1 MNGVLRM
8 FDQTTFAD
16 SHSAISLP
24 ESADGRSRFDS
35 PAGLMTDL
43 FGAVPVLANLSPRQA
58 RDLGL
63 LTSGTFGP
71 CGTGSSRSAALQ
83 KSLESRLRARTSNLG
98 STLFSLTWKPL
109 VTPARRILFRL
120 RASVRRTSETALTS
134 WPTPTTRDH
143 KDGAECPNV
152 EVNAL
157 LGRAVWLAGWPTPT
171 VGNAMGSQS
180 FEGLSPTGK
189 TPDGRKVAVSLNHVA
204 QFAHWPTPT
213 VSDMRRG
220 AMDARPWDTGKP
232 LNQIAALASWATP
245 TARTNEGNVEAKEA
259 RRAALKEKYAGKTG
273 NGMGVSAIEQAQ
285 PHPMQPARRTASGE
299 LLIGSSA
306 GMKSGGQLNPEH
318 SRWLMGYLPEWALS
332 APSYDDWQ
340 KWQALMLQAS
350 NAQKLIESEPC
361 ADTATQ

>member
-1 MNGVLRM
+1 ML
-8 FDQTTFAD
+8 DQTTFAD
-16 SHSAISLP
+16 SHSAISSP
-24 ESADGRSRFDS
+24 ESEDGRSRFDS
-35 PAGLMTDL
+35 PAGPMIDL
-43 FGAVPVLANLSPRQA
+43 FGPVPVPANLSPRQA
-58 RDLGL
+58 RDLGF
-63 LTSGTFGP
+63 LTSGTSGP

-83 KSLESRLRARTSNLG
+83 KSLESKLRARTSNLG

-109 VTPARRILFRL
+109 VTPAGRTLFRL
-120 RASVRRTSETALTS
+120 RASVRRTSETVLTS

-143 KDGAECPNV
+143 KDGAECQNV
-152 EVNAL
+152 EINAL

-232 LNQIAALASWATP
+232 LNQIAALASWPTP
-245 TARTNEGNVEAKEA
+245 MAGTPAQKGYNAAGNNDFSRKTAELSAANE
-259 RRAALKEKYAGKTG
+259 
-273 NGMGVSAIEQAQ
+273 
-285 PHPMQPARRTASGE
+285 PARRTASGE
-299 LLIGSSA
+299 MLIGSSA

-318 SRWLMGYLPEWALS
+318 SRWLMGYLPEWACS
-332 APSYDDWQ
+332 APNFDDWQ
-340 KWQALMLQAS
+340 KWQALMRQAS
-350 NAQKLIESEPC
+350 SEQRHI
-361 ADTATQ
+361 A

>member
-1 MNGVLRM
+1 
-8 FDQTTFAD
+8 
-16 SHSAISLP
+16 
-24 ESADGRSRFDS
+24 
-35 PAGLMTDL
+35 
-43 FGAVPVLANLSPRQA
+43 
-58 RDLGL
+58 
-63 LTSGTFGP
+63 
-71 CGTGSSRSAALQ
+71 LQ
-83 KSLESRLRARTSNLG
+83 ARTSNLG

-109 VTPARRILFRL
+109 VTPAGRILFRL

-189 TPDGRKVAVSLNHVA
+189 TSDGRKVAVSLNHVA

-232 LNQIAALASWATP
+232 LNQIAALTSWPTPCARDHFPAHSPEYIAAKKAQGHGMANLNDVAQMAS
-245 TARTNEGNVEAKEA
+245 G
-259 RRAALKEKYAGKTG
+259 
-273 NGMGVSAIEQAQ
+273 
-285 PHPMQPARRTASGE
+285 PARQTASGE

-332 APSYDDWQ
+332 APNYDDWQ

-350 NAQKLIESEPC
+350 SALKPIESEPC
-361 ADTATQ
+361 ADTETQ

>member
-1 MNGVLRM
+1 MSDLMTCEATR
-8 FDQTTFAD
+8 
-16 SHSAISLP
+16 SAISSPAL
-24 ESADGRSRFDS
+24 AGGRSHFDS
-35 PAGLMTDL
+35 LDGLMTDL
-43 FGAVPVLANLSPRQA
+43 FGPVPVPANLSPRQA

-63 LTSGTFGP
+63 LTSGTSGP
-71 CGTGSSRSAALQ
+71 CGTGSSRSIALQ

-109 VTPARRILFRL
+109 ITPAGRTLSRL
-120 RASVRRTSETALTS
+120 RASVRRTSETGVTS

-143 KDGAECPNV
+143 KDGAECANV
-152 EVNAL
+152 ETNTL
-157 LGRAVWLAGWPTPT
+157 LGRVVWLAGWPTPT

-245 TARTNEGNVEAKEA
+245 TANTNEGNVAAKEA
-259 RRAALKEKYAGKTG
+259 RRAALKAKYAGKTG
-273 NGMGVSAIEQAQ
+273 NGMGLSAIEQAQ
-285 PHPMQPARRTASGE
+285 PHPMQPARLTASGE

-306 GMKSGGQLNPEH
+306 GMRSGGQLNPEH
-318 SRWLMGYLPEWALS
+318 SRWLMGYPSEWAFS
-332 APSYDDWQ
+332 APNCADWLN
-340 KWQALMLQAS
+340 WQALMLQAS
-350 NAQKLIESEPC
+350 SAQKPTE
-361 ADTATQ
+361 

>member
-1 MNGVLRM
+1 MSEIFEMSDLM
-8 FDQTTFAD
+8 TFAD
-16 SHSAISLP
+16 TPSAISSP

-35 PAGLMTDL
+35 LAGLTTDL
-43 FGAVPVLANLSPRQA
+43 FGPVPVRANLSPRQA

-71 CGTGSSRSAALQ
+71 SGTGSSRSAALQ

-109 VTPARRILFRL
+109 VTPAGRILSRL
-120 RASVRRTSETALTS
+120 RASVRRTSEIALTS

-180 FEGLSPTGK
+180 FAGLSPTGK

-204 QFAHWPTPT
+204 QFAHWPTPK
-213 VSDMRRG
+213 VSDERRG

-232 LNQIAALASWATP
+232 LNQIAALASWPTP
-245 TARTNEGNVEAKEA
+245 RALDGKNGARTLSGAENEADRKGWNNELSTCAFSVD
-259 RRAALKEKYAGKTG
+259 L
-273 NGMGVSAIEQAQ
+273 N
-285 PHPMQPARRTASGE
+285 QPARRTASGE

-332 APSYDDWQ
+332 APNYDDWRN
-340 KWQALMLQAS
+340 WQALMQQVSSEQRLT
-350 NAQKLIESEPC
+350 ESEPF
-361 ADTATQ
+361 ADTETQ